1 MSTVCISAR
10 RTTTDGTALI
20 SIGRARRN
28 AANNR
33 RQRRVSGNR
42 RAGCNSTTVGSG
54 VLRCERMGD
63 EPLPLP
69 DGRIKEWLC
78 VVSSQEDQLLGVGVV
93 EGGSTTTHV
102 SKRYNHQHHIRL
114 RALTTQT
121 RGCLPAA
128 AISRK
133 HPWSSYCVLESKHV
147 SCA

>member
-78 VVSSQEDQLLGVGVV
+78 VVSSQEDQLLGVV